1 MSAAAAAGSPP
12 GGARPTSGAAR
23 QAEETR
29 ERFLRE
35 IVARVP
41 AERVDE
47 CFLFPPIRQG
57 GAESGIAVL
66 AVRQR
71 AEDVTAGD
79 DATLVDVTPAG
90 DPTEAAAGDDRA
102 PDADREPSVGEASDA
117 GAAAP
122 PERPERPERPAA
134 PEPPARER
142 HIVYVAR
149 YRLSVKGPDRGRWE
163 MEVREEADAP
173 LVTVEEVVRGVGR
186 RAGDAAEPTRLDRDA
201 VARLVGAAPGA
212 SSAAG

>member
-1 MSAAAAAGSPP
+1 V
-12 GGARPTSGAAR
+12 RL
-23 QAEETR
+23 AEETR

-57 GAESGIAVL
+57 GTESGIAVL

-79 DATLVDVTPAG
+79 DATLVDVTPDG
-90 DPTEAAAGDDRA
+90 DPTEAAAADDRA
-102 PDADREPSVGEASDA
+102 PEAGRGDADATADA
-117 GAAAP
+117 TDDP
-122 PERPERPERPAA
+122 PAERPAT
-134 PEPPARER
+134 PEAPARER

-201 VARLVGAAPGA
+201 VARLAGAAPGA
-212 SSAAG
+212 PRAAG